1 MVPPP
6 PPPPHVSVPEADGGD
21 TVTTD
26 SPTTTPLN
34 PEEAISSINKE
45 LSKALSHSAQL
56 ENQNH
61 QLKNTVLQLETKIA
75 TGICFPSF
83 VSLALTFVLFFN
95 KGRGKEFTPKSLIPD
110 LGGSY
115 ISNLSIL
122 ICLESFK
129 KFLWWV
135 VGGDGGGVLMW
146 I

>member
-6 PPPPHVSVPEADGGD
+6 PPPPHVSGPEADGGD

-83 VSLALTFVLFFN
+83 VSLALTLSY
-95 KGRGKEFTPKSLIPD
+95 SLTR
-110 LGGSY
+110 
-115 ISNLSIL
+115 
-122 ICLESFK
+122 
-129 KFLWWV
+129 
-135 VGGDGGGVLMW
+135 GGGRSSLP
-146 I
+146 IP